1 MLDFGFSEILLT
13 SAIALVVLGPERLP
27 KVARQVGNWMGRA
40 RLMARQLSEQLE
52 REVNAEELLRQQINN
67 KADQPPLNP
76 PPPPSPPAPIDIHHD
91 AERTSV
97 AAMHPVTPAPA
108 SVDPSTPSNE

>member
-40 RLMARQLSEQLE
+40 RVMARQLGEQLE
-52 REVNAEELLRQQINN
+52 REVSAEEFLKDQN
-67 KADQPPLNP
+67 KIAASRAAPQATPPRYAPDHQPAQTAVPAEPL
-76 PPPPSPPAPIDIHHD
+76 
-91 AERTSV
+91 
-97 AAMHPVTPAPA
+97 VTA
-108 SVDPSTPSNE
+108 SEEPNRPHE